1 MPGSAWERREDE
13 AIAEIT
19 RDLGW
24 EVRHPVSIWEAVPAG
39 TPVVTASTLEDLRD
53 RITARRDEAAGGAG

>member
-13 AIAEIT
+13 AIAEIA

-53 RITARRDEAAGGAG
+53 RIVACRDEAAGDAG